1 MGGYCP
7 TASTL
12 RHLVWHLNLG
22 RVPRSRSQR
31 YVLHEDGDAMSK
43 LLARLFF
50 VMMPALVF
58 AVVAAAVF
66 NSFGVGLVV
75 AAFMAGLGMDVT
87 KPRPER
93 GES

>member
-1 MGGYCP
+1 
-7 TASTL
+7 
-12 RHLVWHLNLG
+12 
-22 RVPRSRSQR
+22 
-31 YVLHEDGDAMSK
+31 MSK